1 MKRSFFPLSSLFVFV
16 ACVSVAPAPPAAPV
30 APRAAAHDELLDATL
45 WVQTAA
51 EYRALVLQ
59 SYQTAARMI
68 DAALTDPSW
77 TAAVEQTG
85 DFSKLPPAIILDVD
99 ETILDNSAFEARL
112 LEKNLPY
119 DETLWNQWVDEAAAP
134 AIPGAVELTNYA
146 AQNGVT
152 VFYVTNRNVSV
163 EPQTRRNLMK
173 AGFPMRDGVD
183 TVLTA
188 GERDG
193 WVADKASRRKFVAD
207 QYRVLLLFGDDLGD
221 FDSGFRSSVAD
232 RYAIVEKY
240 KANWG
245 TKWIPIPDPM
255 YGSWE
260 HSILGFMRDL
270 SEADQLRM
278 KRDAL
283 RTEGNK

>member
-1 MKRSFFPLSSLFVFV
+1 MNRFPAAMLSLLLL
-16 ACVSVAPAPPAAPV
+16 AGCVSVTSSAPAPPKTV
-30 APRAAAHDELLDATL
+30 AEASSDELLNATL

-59 SYQTAARMI
+59 SYQNAGRML
-68 DAALTDPSW
+68 DAALADPSW
-77 TAAVEQTG
+77 TAAIEQTG

-99 ETILDNSAFEARL
+99 DTVLDNSAFEARL
-112 LEKNLPY
+112 LVKNVSY
-119 DETLWNQWVDEAAAP
+119 DEKLWNQWVDEAAAP
-134 AIPGAVELTNYA
+134 AIPESVELTNYA

-163 EPQTRRNLMK
+163 EPQTHLNLVK

-183 TVLTA
+183 TVLTV
-188 GERDG
+188 GEREG
-193 WVADKASRRKFVAD
+193 WTSDKTSRRKFVAD
-207 QYRVLLLFGDDLGD
+207 HYRVLLLFGDDLGD
-221 FDSGFRSSVAD
+221 FASGIRGSMAD

-245 TKWIPIPDPM
+245 TKWIPIPNPM

-260 HSILGFMRDL
+260 GSVLGFNRGL
-270 SEADQLRM
+270 TEAEQLRM
-278 KRDAL
+278 KRNAL
-283 RTEGNK
+283 RTQ